1 MLTITSDF
9 FIDGKPF
16 KLISGSIHYF
26 RTVPE
31 YWRDRLEKLKNLGC
45 NTVETYIPW
54 NFHEPKKGHFRWEG
68 RYDVEKF
75 ISLAEELDLYIIIRP
90 SPYICAEWEWGG
102 LPSWLLADSK
112 MKVRSNY
119 KGFISQVERY
129 YKELMPRLVPHQ
141 ADRGGK
147 IILMQVENE
156 YGYFGTSKKYLH
168 TLANLMRS
176 NGITVPFVTSD
187 GPWGG
192 SMGRGSIKEALP
204 TGNFGSKVSK
214 QFKVMKKYVG
224 KRPLVCMEFWCGWFD
239 AWGEKHHTS
248 NLEQNKKDLADA
260 LQLGHLNFYMFEGG
274 TNFGFTAGKNL
285 KSKEADI
292 TSYDYDAVL
301 SEDGQITPKYE
312 AFKKIIRDYEKNF
325 PNDFTN
331 IPEVSLTTEIKRR
344 AYGEFSITSSINL
357 FDTLEKISH
366 PIRSPKPLNMEDP
379 LINQDYGY
387 ILYRFKC
394 EKNTE
399 TKDIQVKNA
408 RDKTS
413 IFIKENTGIVIVENQ
428 GRENFG
434 LKLNRQRKGIQKNG
448 FIKCNG
454 KKIKDFEIFS
464 LNLDEDQISKISFPN
479 KLNEKDFFRSK
490 EINGPAFHRFDFSID
505 EACDTFL
512 DCTNW
517 TKGVAFVNGFN
528 IGRYWNIGPQTSLY
542 IPGPLL
548 RKGENSI
555 IIYEEEKPDTKIRLL
570 ESHNWK

>member
-9 FIDGKPF
+9 LMDGKPF

-26 RTVPE
+26 RIVPE
-31 YWRDRLEKLKNLGC
+31 YWQDRLEKLKNLGC

-54 NFHEPKKGHFRWEG
+54 NFHEPKKGQYRWEG

-75 ISLAEELDLYIIIRP
+75 ISLAESLGLYVIIRP
-90 SPYICAEWEWGG
+90 APYICAEWEWGG
-102 LPSWLLADSK
+102 LPSWLLADPQ

-119 KGFISQVERY
+119 KGFLSEVESY

-147 IILMQVENE
+147 IILMQIENE
-156 YGYFGTSKKYLH
+156 YGYFGFSKKYLR
-168 TLANLMRS
+168 TLAKLMRAK
-176 NGITVPFVTSD
+176 GITVPFVTSD

-192 SMGRGSIKEALP
+192 CMGRGSIKEALP
-204 TGNFGSKVSK
+204 TGNFGSKVEK
-214 QFKVMKKYVG
+214 QFGVMKKYVG

-239 AWGEKHHTS
+239 AWGEEHHTS

-260 LQLGHLNFYMFEGG
+260 LRLGHLNFYMFEGG

-292 TSYDYDAVL
+292 TSYDYDAIL

-312 AFKKIIRDYEKNF
+312 AFKKIIRDYEKEF
-325 PNDFTN
+325 KNDFTN
-331 IPEVSLTTEIKRR
+331 IPETELTTEIKRK
-344 AYGEFSITSSINL
+344 AYGEIPVTSSVSL
-357 FDTLEKISH
+357 WDTLEKISV
-366 PIRSPKPLNMEDP
+366 PVKSSKPLNMEDA

-394 EKNTE
+394 EAKTRPE
-399 TKDIQVKNA
+399 DLEVKNA
-408 RDKTS
+408 RDRVS
-413 IFIKENTGIVIVENQ
+413 IFSEGNTGIVIVENQ

-448 FIKCNG
+448 YIKCKG

-464 LNLDEDQISKISFPN
+464 LNLDEDQISKVQFPEG
-479 KLNEKDFFRSK
+479 NETATSNNTKT
-490 EINGPAFHRFDFSID
+490 GPAFHRFDFSIN
-505 EACDTFL
+505 EICDTFL
-512 DCTNW
+512 DCTGW

-542 IPGPLL
+542 IPAPLL
-548 RKGENSI
+548 HKGENSI
-555 IIYEEEKPDTKIRLL
+555 ILYEEEKPDTKIRLL